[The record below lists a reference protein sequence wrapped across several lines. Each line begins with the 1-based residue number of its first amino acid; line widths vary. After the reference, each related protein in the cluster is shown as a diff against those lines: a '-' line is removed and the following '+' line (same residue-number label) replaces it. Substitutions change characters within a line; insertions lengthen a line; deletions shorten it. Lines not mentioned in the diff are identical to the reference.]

1 MSDTTD
7 LEKKSLEAHVDLC
20 ALRYAQLESRLSK
33 VEDKL
38 DLIETKLDQFKTDI
52 AWMLIKGGAGIILF
66 LLTTIGTI
74 LKVFGHW

>member
-20 ALRYAQLESRLSK
+20 SLRYAQLEARLSK
-33 VEDKL
+33 VEEKL
-38 DLIETKLDQFKTDI
+38 DLIEEKLDQFKTDI

>member
-1 MSDTTD
+1 MSQPTE
-7 LEKKSLEAHVDLC
+7 LEKTSLEAHVDLC
-20 ALRYAQLESRLSK
+20 ALRYGQLEVRLSK
-33 VEDKL
+33 VEEKL
-38 DLIETKLDQFKTDI
+38 DLIEEKLDEFRTDI